1 LAVPP
6 TDEQLMERLQQGQ
19 TGALDELYRRYA
31 PKLYTFCRYTARTLD
46 AQSVEDLVQD
56 VFMRVIKSAHTY
68 DARRASFRTWLFRIA
83 RNRCIDVMRRAQRV
97 RMLPILDRAEQGD
110 EAGESVQESALVD
123 ERQDTEGD
131 VAWASVLDA
140 LRECIEA
147 LADESERQALLL
159 YYLGGKVYREIG
171 QVLGKSTST
180 AKNRVQSAQRQ
191 LKRCLEEKG
200 IHGAP

>member
-19 TGALDELYRRYA
+19 TDALGELYRRHA
-31 PKLYTFCRYTARTLD
+31 ARLYTFCRYTTRTLD
-46 AQSVEDLVQD
+46 AQGLEDLVQD
-56 VFMRVIKSAHTY
+56 VFLRVIKSAHTY
-68 DARRASFRTWLFRIA
+68 DARRASFQTWAFRIA

-110 EAGESVQESALVD
+110 EAGESVPESALVD
-123 ERQDTEGD
+123 ERQDIEGD
-131 VAWASVLDA
+131 VVWASVLDA
-140 LRECIEA
+140 LRACIEA

-171 QVLGKSTST
+171 QILGKSTST
-180 AKNRVQSAQRQ
+180 AKNRIQSAQRQ
-191 LKRCLEEKG
+191 LKRCLQANG
-200 IHGAP
+200 IDGAP